1 MTEPRVVLCVDDD
14 PRVRELVRL
23 ILEPQGFRI
32 VEADT
37 GLASIQRLR
46 ETTIDMALIDL
57 QLPDVMGYALA
68 VFIRNMTQYQ
78 TIPIVALT
86 GAYSAELIPWIAAAG
101 FDTLLQ
107 KPFSVQ
113 ALRAIVH
120 QSLDVKRS
128 EPARAVTDPAVELRY
143 LRRLSREMAHDLWRY
158 VEELNRKTVLL
169 VQQAKVIEEIIIYTI
184 HSIIRILET
193 NEQYTAGHSQRVGA
207 YAVMMGRRLGL
218 TQEELRTLEL
228 GGTFHDLG
236 KVGVDRCILRKP
248 HTLTDEEW
256 AEIRRHPALSYE
268 LLVEIPF
275 LREVAQIAGDH
286 HERYDGKGYPCGKK
300 GDEIAISSHCV
311 ILADAFDAM
320 TSHRSYRRALPLRHV
335 VAEIERCT
343 GTQFHPEVA
352 EVWLRE
358 LYDRGEAILEVTH
371 RQFPIGDVETDGRP
385 G

>member
-1 MTEPRVVLCVDDD
+1 MAEPRVILCVDDD
-14 PRVRELVRL
+14 PRIRELVRL
-23 ILEPQGFRI
+23 ILEPQGFRV

-37 GLASIQRLR
+37 GLAGIQRLR
-46 ETTIDMALIDL
+46 EATIHMALIDL

-68 VFIRNMTQYQ
+68 AFIRNMTQYQ

-86 GAYSAELIPWIAAAG
+86 GAYSTELIPWIAAAG

-113 ALRAIVH
+113 ALREIVRRY
-120 QSLDVKRS
+120 LDAERP
-128 EPARAVTDPAVELRY
+128 EPAPAVADPAVELTH
-143 LRRLSREMAHDLWRY
+143 LRRLTREMAYDLWRY
-158 VEELNRKTVLL
+158 VEELNRKTVLMG
-169 VQQAKVIEEIIIYTI
+169 QQAKLIEEIVIYTI

-193 NEQYTAGHSQRVGA
+193 NERYTAGHSQRVGA

-218 TQEELRTLEL
+218 THEELRTLEL

-236 KVGVDRCILRKP
+236 KVGVDRCIIRKP

-275 LREVAQIAGDH
+275 LREVAQIAGEH
-286 HERYDGKGYPCGKK
+286 HERYDGKGYPHGKK
-300 GDEIAISSHCV
+300 GDEISISSHCV

-320 TSHRSYRRALPLRHV
+320 TSHRSYRRALPLPHV
-335 VAEIERCT
+335 VAEIERCA

-358 LYDRGEAILEVTH
+358 LYDRGEALLEETH
-371 RQFPIGDVETDGRP
+371 RQFPIGDEGTG
-385 G
+385 